1 MPRSSRHV
9 KGSSKLQKL
18 NMPNFEVEFEN
29 DYKSVFLL
37 E

>member
-18 NMPNFEVEFEN
+18 KMSNFEVEFESA
-29 DYKSVFLL
+29 YKSVFLL